1 MSLTSNCNLVLLMY
15 KSHVNWYKYVR
26 SWERHLSNQS
36 GKVILNPLVEQ
47 QKPFK
52 EPLFP
57 ESNLVFTPSEKDVDK
72 AQQLFVPD
80 KNHIIKY
87 CKGVYDPSQVP
98 SHRKT
103 EIAFLGRSN
112 VGKSSLIKE
121 LLNAAPKV
129 QVRTSK
135 TPGHTK
141 LVNFFEVGNAFM
153 LVDMPGYGYRQPENF
168 ERSAEGY
175 LNNSKRLSMTFLLV
189 DSSVGLQPADY
200 IAIDMLNEFGLPFTV
215 SLSTLMFVMLLTQC

>member
-1 MSLTSNCNLVLLMY
+1 MIKKELYKSTHFPCLILSLSYSTGCDVNKSIPNLSSSREVHQKHSCALCCLHYISSSQLNFSNVYQMSLTSNCNLVLLMY
-15 KSHVNWYKYVR
+15 KSHVKWYKYVR

-72 AQQLFVPD
+72 AQQLFVPA

-98 SHRKT
+98 SHKKT
-103 EIAFLGRSN
+103 EVRYC
-112 VGKSSLIKE
+112 SSSI
-121 LLNAAPKV
+121 
-129 QVRTSK
+129 
-135 TPGHTK
+135 
-141 LVNFFEVGNAFM
+141 F
-153 LVDMPGYGYRQPENF
+153 
-168 ERSAEGY
+168 
-175 LNNSKRLSMTFLLV
+175 
-189 DSSVGLQPADY
+189 
-200 IAIDMLNEFGLPFTV
+200 
-215 SLSTLMFVMLLTQC
+215 QCYWME